1 VRAVIYAR
9 YSSDLQRSES
19 IEDQIRVCRERISR
33 EGWTYLHAYH
43 DRAMSGASLLRPG
56 YQKLIDDA
64 QRGTFDVVVAEAL
77 DRLSRDQEHVAHLF
91 KRLAFLG
98 IQIATVSEG
107 LITELHVGLSGT
119 IGALYLKQLAEKTHR
134 GLRGRVEKGRS
145 GGGNSYGYDVVR
157 GSPQMDGAELGLRRI
172 NDREAAVIREIF
184 AAYGD
189 GASPRSIAK
198 DLNIKGIAGPL
209 GQSWGP
215 STINGNAARGTG
227 ILNNELY
234 IGRLVWNRLK
244 YMKNPETGRRQ
255 SRLNPRESW
264 VVTDVPEL
272 QIVPQDLWD
281 RAKGRQAEMA
291 RGTRPDCKQPVFW
304 QVKRP
309 RYLLSGLLKCGA
321 CGASYTKSG
330 ANRFACAGAR
340 DRATCT
346 NRVTVRGDK
355 IEQTILDCLKTRL
368 MEPALFEE
376 FTREFIA
383 EVNRVRSEASSA
395 RSAMRREL
403 ERVDRQIKR
412 LVDAILDGADA
423 TSINAKLKALE
434 TEQARLKSE
443 LALSSDE
450 QPLLHPN
457 LASIY
462 RARVE
467 ALSDLVRS
475 DADLEAI
482 ELLRSIIEEVRVIP
496 NDGGEYRLEVRGELG
511 GILALSQGAKNS
523 AETAAE
529 RALQIK
535 VVAGV
540 HIERNPTNKEFRV
553 AA

>member
-1 VRAVIYAR
+1 MRAVIYAR

-19 IEDQIRVCRERISR
+19 IEDQIRICRERISR

-64 QRGTFDVVVAEAL
+64 QRGMFDVVVAEAL

-157 GSPQMDGAELGLRRI
+157 GSPQMDGAELGLRTI

-198 DLNIKGIAGPL
+198 DLNIRGIAGPS

-281 RAKGRQAEMA
+281 RAKARQAEMA

-355 IEQTILDCLKTRL
+355 IEQAILDCLKTRL

-383 EVNRVRSEASSA
+383 EVNRIRSEASSA
-395 RSAMRREL
+395 RIAMRREL

-423 TSINAKLKALE
+423 TAINAKLKVLE
-434 TEQARLKSE
+434 AEQAQLKSE
-443 LALSSDE
+443 LALSGDE

-467 ALSDLVRS
+467 VLSDLIRS
-475 DADLEAI
+475 DTDREAI
-482 ELLRSIIEEVRVIP
+482 ELLRSIIEEVRISP

-535 VVAGV
+535 VVAGAGF
-540 HIERNPTNKEFRV
+540 EPTTFRL
-553 AA
+553 

>member
-1 VRAVIYAR
+1 MRAVIYAR

-19 IEDQIRVCRERISR
+19 IEDQIRICRERISR

-64 QRGTFDVVVAEAL
+64 QRGMFDVVVAEAL

-107 LITELHVGLSGT
+107 RITELHVGLSGT

-157 GSPQMDGAELGLRRI
+157 GSPQMDGAELGLRTI
-172 NDREAAVIREIF
+172 NDREAAVVREVF

-198 DLNIKGIAGPL
+198 DLNIRGIAGPS

-281 RAKGRQAEMA
+281 RAKARQAEMA

-355 IEQTILDCLKTRL
+355 IEQAILDCLKTRL

-383 EVNRVRSEASSA
+383 EVNRIRSEASSA
-395 RSAMRREL
+395 RIAMRREL

-434 TEQARLKSE
+434 VEQARLKSE

-467 ALSDLVRS
+467 VLSDLIRS
-475 DADLEAI
+475 DTDREAI
-482 ELLRSIIEEVRVIP
+482 ELLRSIIEEVRVSP

-535 VVAGV
+535 VVAGAGF
-540 HIERNPTNKEFRV
+540 EPTTFRL
-553 AA
+553 